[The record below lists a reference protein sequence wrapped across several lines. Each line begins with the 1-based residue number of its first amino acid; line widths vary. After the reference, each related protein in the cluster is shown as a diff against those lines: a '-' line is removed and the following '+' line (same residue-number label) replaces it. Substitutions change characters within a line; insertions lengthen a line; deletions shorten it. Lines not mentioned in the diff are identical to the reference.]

1 MVIPP
6 GSYPG
11 ERWFESNRRNQVP
24 PSGRRP
30 YRRGQKRTRSGET
43 RRPCVALFF
52 SLQMPK
58 ITVTLPDGQTAQVEP
73 DALAL
78 PEGFALHAPDK
89 PADGYVTAAYMAQE
103 IQRRSA
109 SKAQVRNELKADD
122 AFRRE
127 IAGELGVQIGDDG
140 KAVLPKT
147 GSDVD
152 LAALKQQWQR
162 EELEPV
168 KGQLSTLQRT
178 VRNAQLVDAARQA
191 GLDERFLTPVADGA
205 DPLAVSLLAPFVK
218 EDDEG
223 RVFVQSGGVPV
234 MASNPQAGDSPYASL
249 GEAVK
254 KLAQTEG
261 LRPYLKAEQPQRG
274 SGYSG
279 TGGKGYPAKRSEMS
293 TQQKVA
299 YVKEHG
305 SEAFASLPA

>member
-1 MVIPP
+1 
-6 GSYPG
+6 
-11 ERWFESNRRNQVP
+11 
-24 PSGRRP
+24 
-30 YRRGQKRTRSGET
+30 
-43 RRPCVALFF
+43 
-52 SLQMPK
+52 MPK

-78 PEGFALHAPDK
+78 PEGFALHTPEK
-89 PADGYVTAAYMAQE
+89 PADGFVTAAYMQQE

-109 SKAQVRNELKADD
+109 SKAQLRDQLKADD

-127 IAGELGVQIGDDG
+127 IAGEIGVQIGEDG
-140 KAVLPKT
+140 KAVLPKN

-168 KGQLSTLQRT
+168 KGQLNTLQRT
-178 VRNAQLVDAARQA
+178 VRNAQMVEAARQA

-223 RVFVQSGGVPV
+223 RAYVQMGGVPV

-249 GEAVK
+249 PEAVK

-261 LRPYLKAEQPQRG
+261 LKPYLAQQQPQRG

-293 TQQKVA
+293 TQQKVE

-305 SEAFASLPA
+305 SEAFAALPS